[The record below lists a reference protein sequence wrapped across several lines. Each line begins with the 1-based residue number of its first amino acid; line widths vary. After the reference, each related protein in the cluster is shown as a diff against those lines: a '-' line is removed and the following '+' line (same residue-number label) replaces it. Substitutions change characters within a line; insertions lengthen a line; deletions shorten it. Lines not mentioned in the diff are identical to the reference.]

1 MVLTDKKYT
10 NEHPKYTMFDKY
22 KADKESLTKN
32 YKADISEMDI
42 NASKMKGYSAV
53 NLETAKELSMNPTLT
68 EEELQALKKA
78 VKDKKKLE
86 PTGQF
91 KKL

>member
-1 MVLTDKKYT
+1 MALTDKKYT

-42 NASKMKGYSAV
+42 NASKMKGFNSV
-53 NLETAKELSMNPTLT
+53 DLDTAQMLSNNPTLT
-68 EEELQALKKA
+68 QEELTQLKKA
-78 VKDKKKLE
+78 AKEKKKLE
-86 PTGQF
+86 PTGKF
-91 KKL
+91 KE

>member
-1 MVLTDKKYT
+1 
-10 NEHPKYTMFDKY
+10 
-22 KADKESLTKN
+22 
-32 YKADISEMDI
+32 
-42 NASKMKGYSAV
+42 MKGYSAV

-68 EEELQALKKA
+68 EAELTNLKKA

-91 KKL
+91 KKD

>member
-1 MVLTDKKYT
+1 MALTDKKYT
-10 NEHPKYTMFDKY
+10 HEHPKYTMFDKY
-22 KADKESLTKN
+22 KADKDSLVG
-32 YKADISEMDI
+32 ARVDISGKDI

-53 NLETAKELSMNPTLT
+53 DLETAKELSMNPTLT
-68 EEELQALKKA
+68 EAELTNLKKA

-91 KKL
+91 KKD

>member
-1 MVLTDKKYT
+1 MLTDKKYT

-22 KADKESLTKN
+22 KADKDSLVG
-32 YKADISEMDI
+32 ARVDISGKDI

-53 NLETAKELSMNPTLT
+53 DLETAKELSMNPTLT
-68 EEELQALKKA
+68 EAELINLKKA

-91 KKL
+91 KKD